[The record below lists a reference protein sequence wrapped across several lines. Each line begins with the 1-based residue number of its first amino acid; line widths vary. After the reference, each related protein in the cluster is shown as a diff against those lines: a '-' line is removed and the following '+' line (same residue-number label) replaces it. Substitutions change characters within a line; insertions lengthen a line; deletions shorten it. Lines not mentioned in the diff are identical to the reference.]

1 MAGPRVTAQPT
12 NQMVSVM
19 ISLLCRGLNW
29 RVLCRVMYDSC
40 YVPITDTRQ
49 LRCAAA
55 RYALKS
61 DLVLYAGGGDNNSE
75 HRPLSSG
82 ALSRYSRG
90 DISLMSAN
98 ENKGGTGGTTKP
110 SPNRSRASE

>member
-61 DLVLYAGGGDNNSE
+61 DLVLYAGGGDNISE
-75 HRPLSSG
+75 HQPLSSG

-110 SPNRSRASE
+110 PPNLARQ